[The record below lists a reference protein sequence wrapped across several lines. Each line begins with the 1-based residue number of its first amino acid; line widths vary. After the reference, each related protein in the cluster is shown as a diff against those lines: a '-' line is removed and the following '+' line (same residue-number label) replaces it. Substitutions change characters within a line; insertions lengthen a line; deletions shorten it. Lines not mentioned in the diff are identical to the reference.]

1 MDVHKFL
8 ENIYKELKKIF
19 STEETNEAKKSR
31 NKLPNLLIGCLSI
44 ILVCI
49 LVVLSTD
56 MFKSTSTAQINNQSK
71 LSQDNV
77 SISSNPQDYE
87 VAAENELKVLLEN
100 IDGVGRVKVMLTID
114 GSEEQIPA
122 VNKNDSKSNT
132 KEKDNTGGTRETTQD
147 NNGST
152 IVITNDGTKSQP
164 LIVKT
169 NKPKILGVC
178 VVADGAKEKY
188 IQLEITQA
196 VTRLF
201 NITPEKVSVYP
212 MKK

>member
-1 MDVHKFL
+1 MDVHKLL

-19 STEETNEAKKSR
+19 STQETSEPKKNK
-31 NKLPNLLIGCLSI
+31 NKLSNLLIGCLSVVLI
-44 ILVCI
+44 FI
-49 LVVLSTD
+49 LVVIGSD
-56 MFKSTSTAQINNQSK
+56 YFNGKSTVKINNQNNI
-71 LSQDNV
+71 LPDNV
-77 SISSNPQDYE
+77 GAITNTQEYE

-122 VNKNDSKSNT
+122 INRNDSKSNT
-132 KEKDNTGGTRETTQD
+132 KEKDNNGGTRETTQD

-152 IVITNDGTKSQP
+152 IVTTNDGSKSQP

-169 NKPKILGVC
+169 NKPKVIGVC
-178 VVADGAKEKY
+178 IVADGAKEKY
-188 IQLEITQA
+188 IQLEITKA
-196 VTRLF
+196 VTSLF
-201 NITPEKVSVYP
+201 NITPDKVSVYP

>member
-77 SISSNPQDYE
+77 SISSNSQDYE

-114 GSEEQIPA
+114 GSEEQVPA
-122 VNKNDSKSNT
+122 VNINDSKSNT